1 MKYMLMLIDY
11 DEVNTTK
18 EQDEQFAK
26 AAKQMHEAAS
36 IAGNCNLYLLTQASK
51 GMYER
56 MKIELSRMKV

>member
-18 EQDEQFAK
+18 EEDEQFAK
-26 AAKQMHEAAS
+26 AAKQMHKAAS
-36 IAGNCNLYLLTQASK
+36 IAGNCNLYLLTAASK

-56 MKIELSRMKV
+56 MKIELARMKV